1 MRLRPRRAAA
11 PSAAAAAAVAA
22 SIALGVMLSPA
33 AIPAVSATA
42 AASGQA
48 STVGAL
54 FTLTPDGKLGNHF
67 CTGSVVDSPGGDLVL
82 TAAHCVSQSSVGT
95 VVFVPGYGSGKGS
108 FGNWTVTRVLV
119 DAKWSS
125 SQDPD
130 DDFAFLV
137 VGRAGATTP
146 IEDLTGGEVVED
158 RRATGG
164 RSRWRATQER
174 SPGQPIGCENTALSF
189 SATQYQFNCGG
200 FTDGTSGSPLLA
212 TGIAAGGAD
221 TVIGVIGGY
230 QKGGA
235 TASVSYAARFSKD
248 LAGLYQQALQQSGA

>member
-11 PSAAAAAAVAA
+11 LSATAAAAVAL
-22 SIALGVMLSPA
+22 SIALSVMLSPA
-33 AIPAVSATA
+33 ALPAVSATA

-54 FTLTPDGKLGNHF
+54 FTLTRDGELGDHF
-67 CTGSVVDSPGGDLVL
+67 CTGSVVDSPGGDLIL

-108 FGNWTVTRVLV
+108 FGNWTVTRVIV

-125 SQDPD
+125 SRDPD

-137 VGRAGATTP
+137 VGQAGATTP
-146 IEDLTGGEVVED
+146 IEDLTGGEVIGIDEPAGRAVEV
-158 RRATGG
+158 AGYPNG
-164 RSRWRATQER
+164 L
-174 SPGQPIGCENTALSF
+174 GQPISCENTALSF
-189 SATQYQFNCGG
+189 SPTQYQFNCDG

-212 TGIAAGGAD
+212 GGIAAGGAD

-235 TASVSYAARFSKD
+235 TASVSYAARFSTN
-248 LAGLYQQALQQSGA
+248 LAGLYRQALQQSGA